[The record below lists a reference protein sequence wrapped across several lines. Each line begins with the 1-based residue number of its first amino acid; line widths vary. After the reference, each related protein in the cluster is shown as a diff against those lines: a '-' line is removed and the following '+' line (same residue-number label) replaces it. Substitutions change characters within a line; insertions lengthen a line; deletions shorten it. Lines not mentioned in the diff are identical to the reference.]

1 MFRVTLTLIAFL
13 LLTSRPA
20 LAQFDSGVSALRSG
34 DYAAAQKFWQGC
46 PEDGRCLYSL
56 GYLAQF
62 GLGRPADLSAA
73 KGFYGKAAAKNN
85 GDALYALGQFAEAGR
100 TEAKNLATALQDY
113 RAAAATGTCPDA
125 EYAVGRMI
133 LQGRGTAR
141 DPVEALKWLRLAAG
155 HHQVAAE
162 YTLGEAYE
170 SGWGV
175 PSNRMEAYYWY
186 RRSQEG
192 DPVALADEDLEFQPA
207 IALKLLR
214 RHLTA
219 AQIRHVEERLA
230 REKR

>member
-1 MFRVTLTLIAFL
+1 MFRFTLTLTVFL
-13 LLTSRPA
+13 LLSARPA
-20 LAQFDSGVSALRSG
+20 LAQFDSGVSALRAG
-34 DYAAAQKFWQGC
+34 NYTAAQTFWQSC

-62 GLGRPADLSAA
+62 GLGRPADLAAA
-73 KGFYGKAAAKNN
+73 KAFYTKAAAKND
-85 GDALYALGQFAEAGR
+85 GDALYALGQFAEAGK
-100 TEAKNLATALQDY
+100 TEAKDLAAALKNY

-133 LQGRGTAR
+133 LQGRGTPR
-141 DPVEALKWLRLAAG
+141 DPVQALKWLRQAAG

-162 YTLGEAYE
+162 YMLGEAYE

-175 PSNRMEAYYWY
+175 PANRVEAYYWY
-186 RRSQEG
+186 RRAQEG
-192 DPVALADEDLEFQPA
+192 DQTLLAEEDLEFQPA
-207 IALKLLR
+207 VALKLLR